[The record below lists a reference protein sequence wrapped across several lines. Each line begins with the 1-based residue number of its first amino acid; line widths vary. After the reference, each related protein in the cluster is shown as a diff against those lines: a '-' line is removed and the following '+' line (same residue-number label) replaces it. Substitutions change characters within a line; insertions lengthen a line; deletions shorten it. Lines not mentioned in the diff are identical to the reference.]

1 MTQAGGG
8 AERDAAA
15 TGSVGM
21 SGRSGGGGS
30 AEASP
35 AAAPK
40 PASRPGRL
48 LAVDALRGI
57 AVLLMIE
64 QHLGV
69 WLWEVPAGHKVWD
82 FPGLVA
88 VNALGGGAAPAFI
101 TVAGVGAALFL
112 PGRARPDRAMFLR
125 GLIVMGFGLLLNL
138 LAPNWFS
145 WRSWFVLHL
154 MGFGMAT
161 TPIWRRLSSRALLAV
176 TAAILVVTPLL
187 LAALDTPGYLSGRR
201 MAGYTGEFGGPLLP
215 GAFWR
220 LAFAEGQFPIFPWLS
235 FYLAG
240 LVAGRAV
247 AAGEQAPIVRL
258 GLVSLGI
265 GGVGLA
271 AFALGVPGIVDLPR
285 YFKFNVPFFPAT
297 PAFILAVG
305 GLVLLTLAAFI
316 AFERRYPMS
325 PRGPLVVLG
334 RASLT
339 LLLSHVVLFREGGM
353 AFGFWKHFT
362 AGQTLGILAAV
373 FIVAVVVCRA
383 WQRRGYAYGAEW
395 LLRRLTP
402 RDS

>member
-1 MTQAGGG
+1 MSGAGEAADLEAPPGSAAG
-8 AERDAAA
+8 RDPASTAAA
-15 TGSVGM
+15 SH
-21 SGRSGGGGS
+21 R
-30 AEASP
+30 
-35 AAAPK
+35 
-40 PASRPGRL
+40 RL
-48 LAVDALRGI
+48 LSVDALRGI

-64 QHLGV
+64 QHLGA
-69 WLWEVPAGHKVWD
+69 WLWKVPAGHKVWD
-82 FPGLVA
+82 FPLLVG

-161 TPIWRRLSSRALLAV
+161 TPLWRRLSSRALLAV
-176 TAAILVVTPLL
+176 ASAVLLATPLL
-187 LAALDTPGYLSGRR
+187 LAALDTPGYLPGRR
-201 MAGYTGEFGGPLLP
+201 MAGYSGEFGGEVLP
-215 GAFWR
+215 GAVWR

-235 FYLAG
+235 LYLAG

-247 AAGEQAPIVRL
+247 AEGEQAPIVRL
-258 GLVSLGI
+258 GLAGLGF
-265 GGVGLA
+265 GGAGLA
-271 AFALGVPGIVDLPR
+271 AFALGVPGVVDLPR

-297 PAFILAVG
+297 PAFILAIG

-316 AFERRYPMS
+316 AFERRHPMS
-325 PRGPLVVLG
+325 SRGPLVVLG

-339 LLLSHVVLFREGGM
+339 LLLGHVVLFREGGM
-353 AFGFWKHFT
+353 AFGFWKRFE
-362 AGQTLGILAAV
+362 AGETLAILGAV
-373 FIVAVVVCRA
+373 FVLAVILCRA
-383 WQRRGYAYGAEW
+383 WQRSGYAYGAEW

-402 RDS
+402 RES